1 MEEAYRLLIAGLA
14 FPFIFSLAWVIRH
27 KKRGI
32 VTLWNLRFRRA
43 RSVKVNF
50 RTASNRVIEHVVVPD
65 ERGFMAIDGGYYKF
79 DKEFATTNSKLSI
92 PEIDILEAQ
101 IVPSDA
107 GIVEV
112 KDGRKITIKVK
123 GIDGKLMEEERLLPL
138 YVVQHQRLMSRKLEG
153 LMAKEVHDVMNSKIV
168 RDITTATSQTMSRL
182 DLMFFMIIGILGVC
196 LLGFIVIFNQISAL
210 RAVLEAILL
219 ARAQP

>member
-14 FPFIFSLAWVIRH
+14 FPVIYSFAWVIRN

-32 VTLWNLRFRRA
+32 ITLFNLRFRRA

-50 RTASNRVIEHVVVPD
+50 RTASNRVIEHVIVPD

-79 DKEFATTNSKLSI
+79 DKDFATTNSKLGI

-101 IVPSDA
+101 IVPSDVD
-107 GIVEV
+107 IVEV
-112 KDGRKITIKVK
+112 KDGRKVIIKVK
-123 GIDGKLMEEERLLPL
+123 GEDGKLMEKEKLLPL
-138 YVVQHQRLMSRKLEG
+138 YIAQHQRLMSKKLEG

-182 DLMFFMIIGILGVC
+182 DLMFYMVIAILGIT
-196 LLGFIVIFNQISAL
+196 LLGFIVIYNQISAL
-210 RAVLEAILL
+210 RAVMEAVLL
-219 ARAQP
+219 ARPSP